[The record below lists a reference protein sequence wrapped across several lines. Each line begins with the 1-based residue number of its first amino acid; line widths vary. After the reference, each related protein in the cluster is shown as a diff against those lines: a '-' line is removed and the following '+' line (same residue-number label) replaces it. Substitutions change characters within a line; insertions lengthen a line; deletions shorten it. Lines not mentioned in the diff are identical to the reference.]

1 MKKVMKKF
9 LTMLLMTAAMLF
21 VCASCGDDDEPNVPT
36 TQTLESVYLEPTDT
50 HFTFDIDLDKDSS
63 SIYLYNVIFTIGDAQ
78 SPAMNI
84 RIDAPVT
91 VDKTG
96 KVFTYAGTDIVP
108 FLLRGTTPTPMPSFM
123 VTNLTCTV
131 NTADKTYSIFF
142 NCHGGEFSD
151 RGKLK

>member
-1 MKKVMKKF
+1 MKKF
-9 LTMLLMTAAMLF
+9 LPMLAFAAMLCVF
-21 VCASCGDDDEPNVPT
+21 ASCGDDNDEPNVPP
-36 TQTLESVYLEPTDT
+36 TQTLESVYEDATDT

-63 SIYLYNVIFTIGDAQ
+63 SIYLYNVIFTIGEAQ

-91 VDKTG
+91 VDKKG

-108 FLLRGTTPTPMPSFM
+108 FLLRGTTPTPMPTFI

-131 NTADKTYSIFF
+131 NTTDKTYSMFF
-142 NCHGGEFSD
+142 NCHGGEYSSS
-151 RGKLK
+151 GKLK